1 LHWINDVWE
10 LGNFFPTF
18 LFHPISEIV
27 LVHFLINNFL
37 IAGKPNCNCFTKCL
51 VAMAADVHIEMKAS
65 KSIQKGKNN
74 KLNVTII
81 PKQQLI
87 SRNYLLS
94 VHPDCKMPSKQKKSS
109 K

>member
-1 LHWINDVWE
+1 
-10 LGNFFPTF
+10 
-18 LFHPISEIV
+18 
-27 LVHFLINNFL
+27 
-37 IAGKPNCNCFTKCL
+37 
-51 VAMAADVHIEMKAS
+51 MAADVHIEMKAS

-94 VHPDCKMPSKQKKSS
+94 VHPDCKMPSKQKKAASDCDLLDEYANYIALETLTES
-109 K
+109 KDANNFN